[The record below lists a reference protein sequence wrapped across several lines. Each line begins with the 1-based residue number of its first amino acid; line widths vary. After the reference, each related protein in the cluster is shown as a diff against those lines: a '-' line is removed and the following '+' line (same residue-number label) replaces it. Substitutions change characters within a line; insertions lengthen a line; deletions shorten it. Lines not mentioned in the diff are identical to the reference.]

1 MLVGAAS
8 IRIGVRRRN
17 PGRRE
22 RTFIRSDTRTQ
33 SWRIILSTC
42 GRIARNPR
50 AQSHLPIRPAIRTP
64 MPHFEAPE
72 SSPDPTSTDLAPN
85 EPTDPLPA
93 AIPAQRSRSPRPIGA
108 VKGFVAALALALTFG
123 AGVGIGRAVPDITG
137 GGQAAASPS
146 GSDAELALIREAWDA
161 IHQNYVDARDLN
173 DQALAY
179 GAINGLTDAV
189 GDTGHTS
196 FMTPE
201 ERTVRESAL
210 SGSYVGIGAEMDT
223 TTDGLPLV
231 VGVFRGS
238 PADGAGLRSGDIVVA
253 VDGKQTAGSNL
264 DTVISWVRGA
274 AGTSVVLTVK
284 AGADAPERTIKIV
297 RADVQIQ
304 PVSWAMAAGTKTAV
318 IRLEQFSK
326 GASDA
331 LIAALKAARS
341 AGAERLVLDLRGNPG
356 GYVGEAVGVASQFLA
371 SGTVYIERNAK
382 GEEKPSLVTPGG
394 IATDLPLV
402 VVVDHGTASASEI
415 VAGAIQ
421 DAGRAKVVGVT
432 TFGTGTVLGEFPL
445 SDGSALRIG
454 TVEWLTP
461 KGRVIWHA
469 GITPDVVV
477 DRADTIKPV
486 VPDDLRSMSAAQ
498 VAQIRDPQLK
508 KALDLA
514 AAAN

>member
-1 MLVGAAS
+1 
-8 IRIGVRRRN
+8 
-17 PGRRE
+17 
-22 RTFIRSDTRTQ
+22 
-33 SWRIILSTC
+33 
-42 GRIARNPR
+42 
-50 AQSHLPIRPAIRTP
+50 
-64 MPHFEAPE
+64 MPEFET
-72 SSPDPTSTDLAPN
+72 PDPPTDLAPV
-85 EPTDPLPA
+85 EPAPETPTYQSPIYQGPIYLGPTYDGPRDPPTTVA
-93 AIPAQRSRSPRPIGA
+93 RPRIRRSSGA
-108 VKGFVAALALALTFG
+108 VKGLVVAGALALTFG
-123 AGVGIGRAVPDITG
+123 AGVGIGRAVPDPSSG
-137 GGQAAASPS
+137 GVAAASPS
-146 GSDAELALIREAWDA
+146 GSDAELALIREAWDT
-161 IHQNYVDARDLN
+161 IHQNYVAAKDLN

-196 FMTPE
+196 FMTPD
-201 ERTVRESAL
+201 ERKVSESAL

-223 TTDGLPLV
+223 TSDGLPLV

-238 PADGAGLRSGDIVVA
+238 PADGAGLHSGDIVLA
-253 VDGKQTAGSNL
+253 VDGKQTAGSDL
-264 DTVISWVRGA
+264 DTIITWVRGE

-284 AGADAPERTIKIV
+284 AGADGPERTIRIV

-304 PVSWAMAAGTKTAV
+304 PVSWAMAAGSKTAV

-326 GASDA
+326 GASEA
-331 LIAALKAARS
+331 LIAALKAARV

-356 GYVGEAVGVASQFLA
+356 GYVGEAVAVASQFLA

-382 GEEKPSLVTPGG
+382 GEEKRSPVTAGG
-394 IATDLPLV
+394 VATDLPLIV
-402 VVVDHGTASASEI
+402 LVDHGTASAAEI

-477 DRADTIKPV
+477 DRADTVKPV
-486 VPDDLRSMSAAQ
+486 VPDDLRALSAAE
-498 VAQIRDPQLK
+498 VTQIKDPQLK
-508 KALDLA
+508 KGLELV